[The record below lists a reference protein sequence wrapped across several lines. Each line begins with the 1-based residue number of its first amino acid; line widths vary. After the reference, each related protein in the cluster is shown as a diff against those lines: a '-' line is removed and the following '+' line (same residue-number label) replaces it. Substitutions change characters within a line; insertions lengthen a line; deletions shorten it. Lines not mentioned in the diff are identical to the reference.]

1 MRLVCSLMLLLACGV
16 SHAQSSRATAVEHIA
31 ASWSHA
37 RFGDLDDAVQAPL
50 VEALVN
56 WAAFDGEWTSTPI
69 DMSAALGLIRCTACR
84 ETPPARHA
92 LLMIAEQTRVSPA
105 TFMDLITAHA
115 IARRCAPR
123 QLGDPF
129 RPNVADEHRALALV
143 LAETRRLLMQ
153 SPLHD
158 LPLMFLLHTGVGDR
172 LRARYAAITGAD
184 WEAQVTTLFE
194 QTALRDAL
202 IGVESNLRAMRRDRA
217 RWMGLWW

>member
-50 VEALVN
+50 VDALID
-56 WAAFDGEWTSTPI
+56 WAAFDGTWMRVPM
-69 DMSAALGLIRCTACR
+69 DMPALMGLLRCTACR

-92 LLMIAEQTRVSPA
+92 LLLIAEQLRDSPA
-105 TFMDLITAHA
+105 TFMDLVYAHA

-123 QLGDPF
+123 QPGDPF
-129 RPNVADEHRALALV
+129 EPSVTDERRALAMV
-143 LAETRRLLMQ
+143 LDETRRL
-153 SPLHD
+153 
-158 LPLMFLLHTGVGDR
+158 HTGADDR
-172 LRARYAAITGAD
+172 LQARYAALIGPD

-194 QTALRDAL
+194 QTVLQDAL
-202 IGVESNLRAMRRDRA
+202 IGVENNLRAMRRDRA